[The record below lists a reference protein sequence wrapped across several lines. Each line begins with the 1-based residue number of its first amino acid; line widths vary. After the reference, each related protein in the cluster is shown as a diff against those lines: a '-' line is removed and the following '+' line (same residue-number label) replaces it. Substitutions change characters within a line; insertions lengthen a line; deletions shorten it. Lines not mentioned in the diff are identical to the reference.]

1 MRRFL
6 GAFSLIAVA
15 TLAACGP
22 SGGIA
27 TASTLPVNSSPSP
40 TLSNPVTA
48 SDISTVSG
56 NVVVKADAAVTIAE
70 KAYTAARDV
79 AKMGIASGIISGPTA
94 ILLKELDERASTA
107 LFFART
113 ATNRAEQAQAAA
125 KLLVIVGKIEQA
137 APAPAP

>member
-27 TASTLPVNSSPSP
+27 TASTLPVNSSPSSP
-40 TLSNPVTA
+40 LSNPVTA
-48 SDISTVSG
+48 ADITTVAGS
-56 NVVVKADAAVTIAE
+56 VVVKADAAVTIAE

-79 AKMGIASGIISGPTA
+79 AKSAIASGFISAPTV
-94 ILLKELDERASTA
+94 ILLKDLDERASTA

-113 ATNRAEQAQAAA
+113 ATTRAEQAQAAA
-125 KLLVIVGKIEQA
+125 KLLTIVGKIEKA
-137 APAPAP
+137 APAPTP

>member
-48 SDISTVSG
+48 SDITTVSG
-56 NVVVKADAAVTIAE
+56 SVVVKADAAVSIAE
-70 KAYTAARDV
+70 KAYTAAREV
-79 AKMGIASGIISGPTA
+79 AKVGIDSGLINGPA
-94 ILLKELDERASTA
+94 VILLKELDERASTA

-113 ATNRAEQAQAAA
+113 ATTRAEQAQAAA
-125 KLLVIVGKIEQA
+125 KLLTIVTKIQAA